1 MNERP
6 AGLRAPVVWN
16 RALGAA
22 RPPSMLTLLGI
33 LFAVAPVVVWMT
45 IARTRPIGFAIGG
58 TLLAAAGLLISVQRG
73 WIDAPRPDAHL
84 VFTALAPLLIAC
96 GAGLEGRHE
105 NSPSPEWASRRNGAM
120 GFLGMQFILTLVAG
134 LLYALMISEGSDAPP
149 SKALP
154 ALPPGISMVDEG
166 TSCGSGGCWR
176 VATVTSEDGLS
187 RPEIIREL
195 GLQQESCRS
204 SGWLLDWRDVCV
216 GARDNGR
223 NVTIYAGWGY

>member
-1 MNERP
+1 
-6 AGLRAPVVWN
+6 
-16 RALGAA
+16 
-22 RPPSMLTLLGI
+22 MLIVLGI
-33 LFAVAPVVVWMT
+33 LFAVAPAVVWMT
-45 IARTRPIGFAIGG
+45 IARTRTVGFAVGG
-58 TLLAAAGLLISVQRG
+58 ALLAGAGLLISVQRG

-105 NSPSPEWASRRNGAM
+105 NAPPPEWTSRRNGAI
-120 GFLGMQFILTLVAG
+120 GFLGTQFALTLVAG

-154 ALPPGISMVDEG
+154 TLPPGISMVDEG

-176 VATVTSEDGLS
+176 AATITSEDGLS

-216 GARDNGR
+216 GARDNGE
-223 NVTIYAGWGY
+223 NVTIYASWGY

>member
-1 MNERP
+1 
-6 AGLRAPVVWN
+6 
-16 RALGAA
+16 
-22 RPPSMLTLLGI
+22 MLIVLGI
-33 LFAVAPVVVWMT
+33 LFAVAPAVVWMT
-45 IARTRPIGFAIGG
+45 IARTRPVGFAIGG
-58 TLLAAAGLLISVQRG
+58 MLLAGASLLISVQQG

-96 GAGLEGRHE
+96 GARLEGRHE
-105 NSPSPEWASRRNGAM
+105 SSPPPQWTSRRNGAI
-120 GFLGMQFILTLVAG
+120 GFLGVQFALTLVVG

-154 ALPPGISMVDEG
+154 SLPPGISMVDEG

-176 VATVTSEDGLS
+176 VATVSGEDGMS

-223 NVTIYAGWGY
+223 NVTVYASWGY

>member
-1 MNERP
+1 
-6 AGLRAPVVWN
+6 
-16 RALGAA
+16 
-22 RPPSMLTLLGI
+22 MLIVLGI
-33 LFAVAPVVVWMT
+33 LFAVAPAAVWAT
-45 IARTRPIGFAIGG
+45 IARTRPVGFAIGG
-58 TLLAAAGLLISVQRG
+58 ALLAGAGLLISVQQG
-73 WIDAPRPDAHL
+73 WIHAPGPDAHL

-105 NSPSPEWASRRNGAM
+105 DSPPPEWIPRRNGAI
-120 GFLGMQFILTLVAG
+120 GFLGMQFALTLVAG

-154 ALPPGISMVDEG
+154 SLPPGISMVNEG

-176 VATVTSEDGLS
+176 VATVTSGDGLS

-216 GARDNGR
+216 GARNNGE